1 MGGRGLSFGRAGIS
15 ADVCANFTFP
25 VALRDG
31 YFGGVNS
38 HEDVVITG
46 WGCVSPLGGD
56 AATTWASLLRGD
68 SARGEIACIPVEG
81 CRVTKGAEA
90 RLPELAGVSKKEI
103 SRLSRASRLAI
114 PAARQAMADAGLLDQ
129 NGRSVYPR
137 LELSISTT
145 ACGMEHGE
153 GFLRDTW
160 SSSPRH
166 LASKISRYPAHQQIG
181 DLQQHLGISGPS
193 MIVSNACASG
203 ANAIGH
209 AADLI
214 RAGFADIV
222 LAGGYEALCELVFCG
237 FDSLQALDPDVCK
250 PFDLHRHGL
259 MLGEG
264 AAFLVLETS
273 QHAEKRGAQVKGRLA
288 GYGHTTDTHHIT
300 QPDPTGAPLE
310 GAMLRA
316 LQQAGLN
323 PSDIGYLNAHGTA
336 TVFNDGAEATAFARV
351 FAEDKSGLRISSTKA
366 AIGHTLGAAGSL
378 EAVFALEC
386 LRTGD
391 IPPQINT
398 THPIPELAASL
409 GKPGDKLTK
418 PAVLSVNLGFGGSN
432 AALVFTAA

>member
-1 MGGRGLSFGRAGIS
+1 
-15 ADVCANFTFP
+15 
-25 VALRDG
+25 
-31 YFGGVNS
+31 
-38 HEDVVITG
+38 DVVITG

-56 AATTWASLLRGD
+56 ASSTWAALMRGE
-68 SARGEIACIPVEG
+68 SARGEITCIPFEG
-81 CRVTKGAEA
+81 CRVTQGAEA
-90 RLPELAGVSKKEI
+90 HLPELMGVSKKEVT
-103 SRLSRASRLAI
+103 RLSRASRLAI
-114 PAARQAMADAGLLDQ
+114 PAARQAMGEAGMLDGD
-129 NGRSVYPR
+129 GRSLFSR

-153 GFLRDTW
+153 TFLRDIW
-160 SSSPRH
+160 SGKSQR

-181 DLQQHLGISGPS
+181 DLQQHLAFSGPS

-209 AADLI
+209 AADLL

-237 FDSLQALDPDVCK
+237 FDSLQALDADLCK
-250 PFDLHRHGL
+250 PFDLYRRGL

-264 AAFLVLETS
+264 AAFLVMETS
-273 QHAEKRGAQVKGRLA
+273 AHAIKRGAKIKGRLA

-310 GAMLRA
+310 NAIQHA
-316 LQQAGLN
+316 LQQAGLD
-323 PSDIGYLNAHGTA
+323 PSEIGYLNAHGTA
-336 TVFNDGAEATAFARV
+336 TVFNDGAEAAAFVRV
-351 FAEDKSGLRISSTKA
+351 FGENLSGMRISSTKA
-366 AIGHTLGAAGSL
+366 AIGHTLGAAGTL
-378 EAVFALEC
+378 EAIFALEC

-398 THPIPELAASL
+398 THPIPELAACL
-409 GKPGDKLTK
+409 AKPGDKLTK

-432 AALVFTAA
+432 AALVFTVA

>member
-1 MGGRGLSFGRAGIS
+1 
-15 ADVCANFTFP
+15 
-25 VALRDG
+25 
-31 YFGGVNS
+31 VNS
-38 HEDVVITG
+38 REDVVITG

-56 AATTWASLLRGD
+56 TPTTWAALMRGE
-68 SARGEIACIPVEG
+68 SARGEITCIPVEG
-81 CRVTKGAEA
+81 CRVTQGAEA
-90 RLPELAGVSKKEI
+90 QLPELMGVSKKEV

-114 PAARQAMADAGLLDQ
+114 PAARQAMADAGILNG
-129 NGRSVYPR
+129 NGRSLFSR

-153 GFLRDTW
+153 NFLCDIW
-160 SSSPRH
+160 SGNPRR

-181 DLQQHLGISGPS
+181 DLQQHLGFSGPS

-209 AADLI
+209 AADLL

-237 FDSLQALDPDVCK
+237 FDSLQALDPDLCK
-250 PFDLHRHGL
+250 PFDLYRRGL

-264 AAFLVLETS
+264 AAFLVMETS
-273 QHAEKRGAQVKGRLA
+273 AHANKRGAKIKGRLA

-310 GAMLRA
+310 GAIQCA
-316 LQQAGLN
+316 LQQAGLK
-323 PSDIGYLNAHGTA
+323 PSEIGYLNAHGTA
-336 TVFNDGAEATAFARV
+336 TVFNDGAEAFARV
-351 FAEDKSGLRISSTKA
+351 FGEDIAGVRISSTKA
-366 AIGHTLGAAGSL
+366 AIGHTLGAAGTL

-391 IPPQINT
+391 IPPQINST
-398 THPIPELAASL
+398 NPIPELAASL
-409 GKPGDKLTK
+409 AQPGDKLTK

-432 AALVFTAA
+432 AAVVFTAA

>member
-1 MGGRGLSFGRAGIS
+1 
-15 ADVCANFTFP
+15 
-25 VALRDG
+25 
-31 YFGGVNS
+31 VNS
-38 HEDVVITG
+38 REDVVITG

-56 AATTWASLLRGD
+56 VAMTWASLLRGD
-68 SARGEIACIPVEG
+68 SARGEITCIAVEG
-81 CRVTKGAEA
+81 CRVTEGAQA
-90 RLPELAGVSKKEI
+90 TLPELTGVPKREI

-114 PAARQAMADAGLLDQ
+114 PAAREAMADAGILSSKGL
-129 NGRSVYPR
+129 SVFSR

-153 GFLRDTW
+153 CFLHDIW
-160 SSSPRH
+160 SRNLRH

-181 DLQQHLGISGPS
+181 DLQQHLGFSGPS

-209 AADLI
+209 AADLL

-222 LAGGYEALCELVFCG
+222 LVGGYEALCELVFCG
-237 FDSLQALDPDVCK
+237 FDSLQALDPHLCK

-264 AAFLVLETS
+264 AAFLVMETS
-273 QHAEKRGAQVKGRLA
+273 AHANKRGAKIKGRLA

-310 GAMLRA
+310 KAIQRA
-316 LQQAGLN
+316 LLQAGLK
-323 PSDIGYLNAHGTA
+323 PSEIGYLNAHGTA
-336 TVFNDGAEATAFARV
+336 TIFNDGAEALAFARV
-351 FAEDKSGLRISSTKA
+351 FAEDIGGVRISSTKA
-366 AIGHTLGAAGSL
+366 AIGHTLGAAGTL

-391 IPPQINT
+391 IPPQINS
-398 THPIPELAASL
+398 THPIPELATCLAQ
-409 GKPGDKLTK
+409 PGDKLTK

>member
-1 MGGRGLSFGRAGIS
+1 M
-15 ADVCANFTFP
+15 
-25 VALRDG
+25 
-31 YFGGVNS
+31 NS
-38 HEDVVITG
+38 REDVVITG
-46 WGCVSPLGGD
+46 WGCVSPLGD
-56 AATTWASLLRGD
+56 DVATTWASLLRGD
-68 SARGEIACIPVEG
+68 SARGEITCIPVEG
-81 CRVTKGAEA
+81 CRVTKGAQA
-90 RLPELAGVSKKEI
+90 TLPELTGVPKKEV

-114 PAARQAMADAGLLDQ
+114 PAARQAMADAGIL
-129 NGRSVYPR
+129 NSKERSIFSR

-153 GFLRDTW
+153 GFLRDIW
-160 SSSPRH
+160 SGNPRH
-166 LASKISRYPAHQQIG
+166 LASKISRYPAHQQIS
-181 DLQQHLGISGPS
+181 DLQQHLGFSGPS

-209 AADLI
+209 AADLL

-222 LAGGYEALCELVFCG
+222 LTGGYEALCELVFCG

-250 PFDLHRHGL
+250 PFDLYRRGL

-264 AAFLVLETS
+264 AAFLVMETS
-273 QHAEKRGAQVKGRLA
+273 SHAKARGAQIKGRLS

-310 GAMLRA
+310 GAIQRA
-316 LQQAGLN
+316 LLQAGLKS
-323 PSDIGYLNAHGTA
+323 SDIGYLNAHGTA
-336 TVFNDGAEATAFARV
+336 TVFNDGAEAAAFARV
-351 FAEDKSGLRISSTKA
+351 FAEDIGGVRISSTKA

-378 EAVFALEC
+378 EAIFALEC

-398 THPIPELAASL
+398 THPIPELAACLAS
-409 GKPGDKLTK
+409 PGDKLTK
-418 PAVLSVNLGFGGSN
+418 RAVLSVNLGFGGSN

>member
-1 MGGRGLSFGRAGIS
+1 M
-15 ADVCANFTFP
+15 
-25 VALRDG
+25 
-31 YFGGVNS
+31 NS
-38 HEDVVITG
+38 REDVVITG

-56 AATTWASLLRGD
+56 VATTWASLLRGD
-68 SARGEIACIPVEG
+68 SARGEITCIPVEG
-81 CRVTKGAEA
+81 CRVTKGAQA
-90 RLPELAGVSKKEI
+90 TLPELTEVPKREI

-114 PAARQAMADAGLLDQ
+114 PAAREAMADAGILNSKGL
-129 NGRSVYPR
+129 SVFSR

-153 GFLRDTW
+153 SFLHDIW
-160 SSSPRH
+160 SRNLRH

-181 DLQQHLGISGPS
+181 DLQQHLGFSGPS

-209 AADLI
+209 AADLL

-222 LAGGYEALCELVFCG
+222 LVGGYEALCELVFCG
-237 FDSLQALDPDVCK
+237 FDSLQALDPHLCK
-250 PFDLHRHGL
+250 PFDLHRRGL

-264 AAFLVLETS
+264 AAFLVIETS
-273 QHAEKRGAQVKGRLA
+273 AHANKRGAKIKGRLA

-310 GAMLRA
+310 KAIQRA
-316 LQQAGLN
+316 LLQAGLK
-323 PSDIGYLNAHGTA
+323 PSEIGYLNAHGTA
-336 TVFNDGAEATAFARV
+336 TIFNDGAEAVAFARV
-351 FAEDKSGLRISSTKA
+351 FAEDLGGVRISSTKA
-366 AIGHTLGAAGSL
+366 AIGHTLGAAGTL

-391 IPPQINT
+391 IPPQINS
-398 THPIPELAASL
+398 THPIPKLATCLAQ
-409 GKPGDKLTK
+409 PGDKLTK

>member
-1 MGGRGLSFGRAGIS
+1 
-15 ADVCANFTFP
+15 
-25 VALRDG
+25 
-31 YFGGVNS
+31 VNS
-38 HEDVVITG
+38 REDVVITG

-56 AATTWASLLRGD
+56 VATTWVSLLRGD
-68 SARGEIACIPVEG
+68 SARGEITCIPVEG
-81 CRVTKGAEA
+81 CRVTNGAQA
-90 RLPELAGVSKKEI
+90 TLPELTGVSKKEI

-114 PAARQAMADAGLLDQ
+114 PAAREAMADAGILNSKGL
-129 NGRSVYPR
+129 SVFSR

-153 GFLRDTW
+153 SFLHDIW
-160 SSSPRH
+160 SRNPRH

-181 DLQQHLGISGPS
+181 DLQQHLGFSGPS

-209 AADLI
+209 AADIL

-222 LAGGYEALCELVFCG
+222 LVGGYEALCELVFCG
-237 FDSLQALDPDVCK
+237 FDSLQALDPHLCK
-250 PFDLHRHGL
+250 PFDLHRRGL

-264 AAFLVLETS
+264 AAFLVMETS
-273 QHAEKRGAQVKGRLA
+273 AHANKRGAKIKGRLA

-310 GAMLRA
+310 KAIQRA
-316 LQQAGLN
+316 LLQAGLK
-323 PSDIGYLNAHGTA
+323 PSEIGYLNAHGTA
-336 TVFNDGAEATAFARV
+336 TIFNDGAEALAFARV
-351 FAEDKSGLRISSTKA
+351 FSEGIGGVRISSTKA
-366 AIGHTLGAAGSL
+366 AIGHTLGAAGTL

-391 IPPQINT
+391 IPPQINS
-398 THPIPELAASL
+398 THPIPELATCLAQ
-409 GKPGDKLTK
+409 PGDKLTK

>member
-1 MGGRGLSFGRAGIS
+1 M
-15 ADVCANFTFP
+15 
-25 VALRDG
+25 
-31 YFGGVNS
+31 NS
-38 HEDVVITG
+38 REDVVITG

-56 AATTWASLLRGD
+56 APTTWAALMRGE
-68 SARGEIACIPVEG
+68 SARGEITCIPVEG
-81 CRVTKGAEA
+81 CRVTQGAEA
-90 RLPELAGVSKKEI
+90 QLPELMGVSKKEV

-114 PAARQAMADAGLLDQ
+114 PAARQAMADAGILDG
-129 NGRSVYPR
+129 NGCSLFSR

-153 GFLRDTW
+153 NFLRDIW
-160 SSSPRH
+160 SGKPRH

-181 DLQQHLGISGPS
+181 DLQQHLGFSGPS

-209 AADLI
+209 AADLL

-237 FDSLQALDPDVCK
+237 FDSLQALDPDLCK
-250 PFDLHRHGL
+250 PFDLYRRGL

-264 AAFLVLETS
+264 AAFLVMETS
-273 QHAEKRGAQVKGRLA
+273 AHANKRGAKIKGRLG

-310 GAMLRA
+310 GAIQRA
-316 LQQAGLN
+316 LQQAVLK
-323 PSDIGYLNAHGTA
+323 PSEIGYLNAHGTA
-336 TVFNDGAEATAFARV
+336 TVFNDGAEAAAFARV
-351 FAEDKSGLRISSTKA
+351 FGEDIAGVRISSTKA
-366 AIGHTLGAAGSL
+366 AIGHTLGAAGAL

-391 IPPQINT
+391 IPPQINST
-398 THPIPELAASL
+398 NPIPELASSL
-409 GKPGDKLTK
+409 AQPGDKLTK

>member
-1 MGGRGLSFGRAGIS
+1 
-15 ADVCANFTFP
+15 
-25 VALRDG
+25 
-31 YFGGVNS
+31 VNS
-38 HEDVVITG
+38 REDVVITG

-56 AATTWASLLRGD
+56 VAMTWASLLRGD
-68 SARGEIACIPVEG
+68 SARGEITCIPVEG
-81 CRVTKGAEA
+81 CRVTKGAQA
-90 RLPELAGVSKKEI
+90 TLPELTDVPKREI

-114 PAARQAMADAGLLDQ
+114 PAAREAMADAGILNSKGL
-129 NGRSVYPR
+129 SVFSR

-153 GFLRDTW
+153 SFLHDIW
-160 SSSPRH
+160 SRSLRH

-181 DLQQHLGISGPS
+181 DLQQHLDFSGPS

-209 AADLI
+209 AADLL
-214 RAGFADIV
+214 RAGFAEIV
-222 LAGGYEALCELVFCG
+222 LVGGYEALCELVFCG
-237 FDSLQALDPDVCK
+237 FDSLQALDPHLCK
-250 PFDLHRHGL
+250 PFDLYRRGL

-264 AAFLVLETS
+264 AAFLVMETS
-273 QHAEKRGAQVKGRLA
+273 AHANKRGAKIKGRLA

-310 GAMLRA
+310 KAIQRA
-316 LQQAGLN
+316 LLQAGLK
-323 PSDIGYLNAHGTA
+323 PSEIGYLNAHGTA
-336 TVFNDGAEATAFARV
+336 TIFNDGAEALAFARV
-351 FAEDKSGLRISSTKA
+351 FAEDIGGVRISSTKA
-366 AIGHTLGAAGSL
+366 AIGHTLGAAGTL

-391 IPPQINT
+391 IPPQINS
-398 THPIPELAASL
+398 THPIPELATCLAQ
-409 GKPGDKLTK
+409 PGDKLTK

>member
-1 MGGRGLSFGRAGIS
+1 M
-15 ADVCANFTFP
+15 
-25 VALRDG
+25 
-31 YFGGVNS
+31 NS
-38 HEDVVITG
+38 REEVVITG
-46 WGCVSPLGGD
+46 WGCVSPLGVD
-56 AATTWASLLRGD
+56 APSTWNALLRGD
-68 SARGEIACIPVEG
+68 SARGEISCIPVEG
-81 CRVTKGAEA
+81 CRVTQGAEA
-90 RLPELAGVSKKEI
+90 CLPALEGVVNKEV

-114 PAARQAMADAGLLDQ
+114 PAARQAMADAEILTP
-129 NGRSVYPR
+129 NGRSLFKR

-153 GFLRDTW
+153 NFLRDIW
-160 SSSPRH
+160 SGNSRH
-166 LASKISRYPAHQQIG
+166 LASRISRYPAHQQIG
-181 DLQQHLGISGPS
+181 DLQQHLGFSGPS

-209 AADLI
+209 AADLL
-214 RAGFADIV
+214 RAGFTDIV

-237 FDSLQALDPDVCK
+237 FDSLQALTPEVCK
-250 PFDLHRHGL
+250 PFDIHRRGL

-264 AAFLVLETS
+264 AAFLVLET
-273 QHAEKRGAQVKGRLA
+273 QTHARRRGAPIKGRLA

-310 GAMLRA
+310 AAIQHALRQAA
-316 LQQAGLN
+316 LEPA
-323 PSDIGYLNAHGTA
+323 DIGYLNAHGTA
-336 TVFNDGAEATAFARV
+336 TVFNDGAEAAAFTRV
-351 FAEDKSGLRISSTKA
+351 FKDKISHVRIGSTKA

-386 LRTGD
+386 LRSGD

-398 THPIPELAASL
+398 THPIEELAASL
-409 GKPGDKLTK
+409 ARPGDKLAR

>member
-1 MGGRGLSFGRAGIS
+1 
-15 ADVCANFTFP
+15 
-25 VALRDG
+25 
-31 YFGGVNS
+31 
-38 HEDVVITG
+38 
-46 WGCVSPLGGD
+46 
-56 AATTWASLLRGD
+56 
-68 SARGEIACIPVEG
+68 
-81 CRVTKGAEA
+81 
-90 RLPELAGVSKKEI
+90 
-103 SRLSRASRLAI
+103 
-114 PAARQAMADAGLLDQ
+114 MADAGLLDQ
-129 NGRSVYPR
+129 NGRSVLSR

-145 ACGMEHGE
+145 ACGMELGE
-153 GFLRDTW
+153 GFLRDIW

-181 DLQQHLGISGPS
+181 DLQQHLGFSGPS

-209 AADLI
+209 AADLL

-237 FDSLQALDPDVCK
+237 FDSLQALDPDVCM
-250 PFDLHRHGL
+250 PFDLYRRGL

-273 QHAEKRGAQVKGRLA
+273 QHAEKRVAQVKGHLA

-310 GAMLRA
+310 EAILGA

-323 PSDIGYLNAHGTA
+323 PSDIGYLSAHGTA
-336 TVFNDGAEATAFARV
+336 TVFNDGAEAVAFARV
-351 FAEDKSGLRISSTKA
+351 FGEGIAGLRISSTKA

-398 THPIPELAASL
+398 THPIPELGASL
-409 GKPGDKLTK
+409 AKPGDKLTK